1 MRILLYDVDSVIPN
15 IALMKI
21 STYHK
26 NLKNNVELIRG
37 EGKPTQINYA
47 NYDKGY
53 ASVVF
58 TKHKDLV
65 KDFPWNVGGT
75 GFSLEKVLPDYVEHL
90 MPDYSLYT
98 DNEYSIGFLTRG
110 CCRNCEFC
118 VVPTKEGMIR
128 FNASVREFMNPDFKK
143 IRILDNNLLA
153 YKDWEKCLIELKETK
168 KKIKFE
174 NFDFRLL
181 TEKQIQLLS
190 KIRIDGDYIFALDDP
205 ANIDYFE
212 KKMWMLEKY
221 LKPWRAKF
229 YVLVGYDTTLEEGI
243 KRIKFLY
250 SHKVLPYIMRHENYK
265 NSAYKNF
272 YIDLSAFCNQ
282 VFFFKQMDFKH
293 FMTVRYKEGH
303 PRIQAMSN
311 LFEQLWDKT

>member
-1 MRILLYDVDSVIPN
+1 MLKILLYDVDSVIPN

-37 EGKPTQINYA
+37 EGKPTEINYA

-75 GFSLEKVLPDYVEHL
+75 GFSLEKILPDYVEHL
-90 MPDYSLYT
+90 MPDYSLYP
-98 DNEYSIGFLTRG
+98 DNDYSIGFLTRG
-110 CCRNCEFC
+110 CCRNCSFC
-118 VVPTKEGMIR
+118 VVPIKEGMIR
-128 FNASVREFMNPDFKK
+128 FNTSVHEFMNPDFKK

-181 TEKQIQLLS
+181 TEKQADLLS
-190 KIRIDGDYIFALDDP
+190 KINVENNYIFALDHPKD
-205 ANIDYFE
+205 IEYFS
-212 KKMWMLEKY
+212 KKMWMVKKY
-221 LKPWRAKF
+221 FSEWRCKF
-229 YVLVGYDTTLEEGI
+229 YVLVGYNTTIKEDIQRVNFLLEN
-243 KRIKFLY
+243 KC
-250 SHKVLPYIMRHENYK
+250 LPYIMRHENYLK
-265 NSAYKNF
+265 SENKNF
-272 YIDLSAFCNQ
+272 YIDLAAWCNQ
-282 VFFFKQMDFKH
+282 VQFVKKMPFEEFLRR
-293 FMTVRYKEGH
+293 RYKNQE
-303 PRIQAMSN
+303 RINFS
-311 LFEQLWDKT
+311 LKLWKENA